1 MRVSLALP
9 LGYSFGL
16 LPTFSDGICFAVF
29 TSSWLFSPS
38 VLFCSVSLTVLFL
51 GITLGSFVAYMH
63 LCEEYGTTH
72 IHGICDVVKETSFV
86 VVLGGGFVLG
96 GGGWRENPTLG
107 FWI

>member
-1 MRVSLALP
+1 MGFALLSL
-9 LGYSFGL
+9 L
-16 LPTFSDGICFAVF
+16 LPGF
-29 TSSWLFSPS
+29 FSPPI
-38 VLFCSVSLTVLFL
+38 LFCSVSLTVLFL

-72 IHGICDVVKETSFV
+72 IHGMCDVVRETSFA

-96 GGGWRENPTLG
+96 GGGWRENLTLG

>member
-1 MRVSLALP
+1 MHCL
-9 LGYSFGL
+9 LGIL
-16 LPTFSDGICFAVF
+16 LVFFPTFSDGIWVGVF
-29 TSSWLFSPS
+29 TSSWLPPPPPP
-38 VLFCSVSLTVLFL
+38 VLTVPFL
-51 GITLGSFVAYMH
+51 GITLGSFVAYVH

-72 IHGICDVVKETSFV
+72 IHGMCDVVKETSFV

>member
-1 MRVSLALP
+1 LHCL
-9 LGYSFGL
+9 LGIL
-16 LPTFSDGICFAVF
+16 LVFFPTFSDGICVAVF
-29 TSSWLFSPS
+29 TSSWFPPP

-51 GITLGSFVAYMH
+51 GFTLGSFVAYMH

-72 IHGICDVVKETSFV
+72 IHGMCDVVKETSFV

>member
-1 MRVSLALP
+1 
-9 LGYSFGL
+9 
-16 LPTFSDGICFAVF
+16 
-29 TSSWLFSPS
+29 
-38 VLFCSVSLTVLFL
+38 
-51 GITLGSFVAYMH
+51 MH

-72 IHGICDVVKETSFV
+72 IHDMCDVVKETSFV